1 VRCLCFLGCFNNI
14 KVVLV
19 LSASTRVLRRVQ
31 DLLLSL
37 QLLLKHDLSLLLVVA
52 RSSILQS
59 LRVASCSAIA
69 LEILS
74 RSSGAPVIL

>member
-1 VRCLCFLGCFNNI
+1 M
-14 KVVLV
+14 LV

-59 LRVASCSAIA
+59 LRVTSCSAIA